1 MTVMFFERE
10 VGGMQGMSVPT
21 DFPVPVTTGPGIS
34 EQFGAAVE
42 IDYFTQARKALSEQ
56 CPSEDKDENWSLT
69 KATLPSGLAALLN
82 QGSDNHKKRRK
93 KSRSGVEKE
102 KLSGGC
108 GSNIWTE
115 TEGYF
120 RDLTL
125 ADIDTLLELSSLR
138 CSSVDSEYISIPVIT
153 ENDPRVNVVVS
164 SENEKGNGQNLDIVV
179 VKNEDVFF
187 GVDSVNDKVDS
198 VSDKVDSVS
207 DKVDSVGDKVDS
219 VSDKDHATYDSS
231 GCAASLEW
239 LLGCRNKAYLT
250 SERPSKKRKLLGG
263 DAGLEKFLFTIPSDG
278 NLSYCH
284 YCGWGDL
291 GLVSNHLLVCGS
303 CKVAVHRK
311 CYGVLGD
318 VHCESWFCSWC
329 EQKDEVSGMVNP
341 CVLCP
346 NKGGALKPVSRSGEG
361 VEWVQFAHLFC
372 CLWTPEVYVDDL
384 KKMEPIANVDGIEE
398 SRRKLV
404 CNVCKVK
411 SGACVRCSNGS
422 CRISFHP
429 LCAREARQR
438 MEVWAKD
445 CSDNVELRAFCFKH
459 SDLQENSS
467 ILPSGNSVVVRS
479 EFSDANGLQVRLPV
493 NNEYNLKSGCRNG
506 DNLGII
512 SDDRPYKLSHN
523 EPEDGGLSNS
533 RLNSHNISGCDA
545 VRQLYNTETV
555 GRTNENANASDTLKY
570 ALVWKKLIEKGKIDV
585 KDVALQIGISPEA
598 LTPNIYEACMSPDVR
613 LKIVNWLKAHV
624 YTNAMHKSLKVKFK
638 SINSSKDEEGA
649 TDASLISDPGF
660 LDLASFKSVP
670 RRRVTVSSIRIL
682 KDTEMICSSEAV
694 SSDNGLP
701 LDKLIVAEPNC
712 ENPGT
717 FNEASIPDVTEK
729 NLTMSEDTLS
739 EIQGKAHQTD
749 KSSLTECISDEKL
762 TLCLLRASVLSE
774 QHLPVCSNSE
784 VPDSGSTRID
794 AISSYIHPY
803 ISKEVHHIHNRV
815 LSKDIICPRGDG
827 NCSWVESL
835 RASKQYQHLTCLD
848 DCKSDQVNM
857 KQLVRAGEM
866 GVLENSLEDEVEGEL
881 IYFQHRL
888 LQNAARR
895 RQIADNLI
903 FSVTKS
909 LPREIDTTHQQ
920 RWDAVL
926 VNQYMFD
933 LREAK
938 KRGRKERKHK
948 EAQAVL
954 AAATAAAASPR
965 VSSLRKDSLLESVQ
979 QESLIKLE
987 TLSQRDGVC
996 SQPLPRAKDTLSRLA
1011 VTRTSSEKYSD
1022 FGLTSSNLSIEHP
1035 TLCDICRR
1043 PETLS
1048 RPILLCSGC
1057 KVAVHLDCYSGVK
1070 ETTRP
1075 WYCELCEDLSSRTS
1089 GASAI
1094 NFAEKPYFIAE
1105 CALCGDTNG
1114 AFRKS
1119 SDGQWVHAFCAE
1131 WVFESTFKRGQA
1143 NAVDGMDNV
1152 LKGVDICC
1160 ICRHKHGVCIKC
1172 NFGNCQTKFHPS
1184 CARSAGLYMNL
1195 SSAPSKPHHKPQH
1208 KAYCER
1214 HGSEQRAKA
1223 EAQKHGIEELRNLR
1237 QIRVRERLR
1246 LLCERIVRREKIKRE
1261 LVLCS
1266 QDMLAFKRDHVSR
1279 SVLPQSSFILP
1290 GRSSESTTTS
1300 LKVITE
1306 GNRLCSEVVQRSDDV
1321 TVDSSVSDE
1330 HHRFVVSMD
1339 TDPKLDDVCSTSHSH
1354 YNHKIAES
1362 VQYTG
1367 KQIPHRASAISHN
1380 LDDGGWRS
1388 KSRKLQHAETFGK
1401 ELVMTTDEAS
1411 MKNSMLPKGY
1421 AYVPADCLSNDDMQ
1435 SNQDVD
1441 ANGSVEHDG

>member
-1 MTVMFFERE
+1 
-10 VGGMQGMSVPT
+10 MSVPV
-21 DFPVPVTTGPGIS
+21 DFPVTAVPEIS

-42 IDYFTQARKALSEQ
+42 IDYFTQARKALSER
-56 CPSEDKDENWSLT
+56 CPFDDKDENWSLT

-82 QGSDNHKKRRK
+82 QGSDNRKKRRK
-93 KSRSGVEKE
+93 KPPSGVEKE

-125 ADIDTLLELSSLR
+125 ADIDTLLELSSLP
-138 CSSVDSEYISIPVIT
+138 CSLVDSECFSIPFIT
-153 ENDPRVNVVVS
+153 EN
-164 SENEKGNGQNLDIVV
+164 ENGNGQNADKVV

-187 GVDSVNDKVDS
+187 GVDSVSDKVDSVNDKVDS
-198 VSDKVDSVS
+198 VN
-207 DKVDSVGDKVDS
+207 
-219 VSDKDHATYDSS
+219 DKDHATYDSP
-231 GCAASLEW
+231 GCAVSLEW

-250 SERPSKKRKLLGG
+250 SERKSKKRKHLGG
-263 DAGLEKFLFTIPSDG
+263 GVGLEKFLFTIPSDG

-284 YCGWGDL
+284 YCGRGDL
-291 GLVSNHLLVCGS
+291 GLESNRLLVCGS

-318 VHCESWFCSWC
+318 VHCASWFCSWC
-329 EQKDEVSGMVNP
+329 EQKDEVSGMANP

-384 KKMEPIANVDGIEE
+384 KKMEPIANLDQIEE

-429 LCAREARQR
+429 LCARQARQR

-445 CSDNVELRAFCFKH
+445 CSDNVELRAFCYKH
-459 SDLQENSS
+459 SDRQENSS
-467 ILPSGNSVVVRS
+467 ILPSEDSVAVGS

-493 NNEYNLKSGCRNG
+493 NNENNLKRGRRNE
-506 DNLGII
+506 DNIVII
-512 SDDRPYKLSHN
+512 SDDSPYNLSLN
-523 EPEDGGLSNS
+523 EPEDGGLSNI
-533 RLNSHNISGCDA
+533 RLNTHSISGCNVDQ
-545 VRQLYNTETV
+545 QLYNTETV
-555 GRTNENANASDTLKY
+555 GRTSENANASDTLKY

-624 YTNAMHKSLKVKFK
+624 YTNAMHKGTKVKFK
-638 SINSSKDEEGA
+638 SNNSSKDEQGA
-649 TDASLISDPGF
+649 TDDSDASLISDPGF

-670 RRRVTVSSIRIL
+670 RRRITVSSRRIL
-682 KDTEMICSSEAV
+682 KDNEMICSPEAV
-694 SSDNGLP
+694 SSENGLP
-701 LDKLIVAEPNC
+701 LHKLIVREPNS
-712 ENPGT
+712 ESPGT
-717 FNEASIPDVTEK
+717 FNKASIPDVTEK
-729 NLTMSEDTLS
+729 TLTMSEDS
-739 EIQGKAHQTD
+739 SPEIQGKAHKTS
-749 KSSLTECISDEKL
+749 KISLTECMSHEKL
-762 TLCLLRASVLSE
+762 TLCLPRAFVLSE

-784 VPDSGSTRID
+784 VPDSDT
-794 AISSYIHPY
+794 
-803 ISKEVHHIHNRV
+803 RV
-815 LSKDIICPRGDG
+815 LSKDNICPRLEG
-827 NCSWVESL
+827 NYSLVESL
-835 RASKQYQHLTCLD
+835 WASGHSTKQCQRLTCLD

-857 KQLVRAGEM
+857 KQLVRAREM
-866 GVLENSLEDEVEGEL
+866 CVLENSPQDEVEGEL
-881 IYFQHRL
+881 LYFQHRL

-895 RQIADNLI
+895 RQISDNLI

-909 LPREIDTTHQQ
+909 LPREIDIAHQR

-965 VSSLRKDSLLESVQ
+965 VSSLRKDSLSECVQ
-979 QESLIKLE
+979 QESMIKLD
-987 TLSQRDGVC
+987 TLSRRDGVC
-996 SQPLPRAKDTLSRLA
+996 SQPLPCAKDTLPRLA
-1011 VTRTSSEKYSD
+1011 VTRISSEKYSD

-1035 TLCDICRR
+1035 RLCDICRR
-1043 PETLS
+1043 PETVS

-1057 KVAVHLDCYSGVK
+1057 KVPVHLDCYSGVK

-1094 NFAEKPYFIAE
+1094 NFAEKPYFIAK
-1105 CALCGDTNG
+1105 CALCGDTHG

-1143 NAVDGMDNV
+1143 NAVDGMETV
-1152 LKGVDICC
+1152 LKGVDLCC

-1237 QIRVRERLR
+1237 QIRVELERLR

-1266 QDMLAFKRDHVSR
+1266 QDMLASKRDYVAR
-1279 SVLPQSSFILP
+1279 SVLTQSSFTLP
-1290 GRSSESTTTS
+1290 SRSSESTTTS
-1300 LKVITE
+1300 LKVITD

-1330 HHRFVVSMD
+1330 HHRFAVSMD

-1362 VQYTG
+1362 VQYSG

-1380 LDDGGWRS
+1380 LDGSGWRS